1 MKKTMLSVTERFN
14 SINVIILIYLM
25 FLPTNSSEI
34 QYRTKW
40 ASEKHHDLWCYR
52 CDTMVDGESCLDLH
66 GNHTWMN
73 MKCSKD
79 QKKCQVRRISM
90 STSTD
95 EITGKPH
102 LWLLQRNCSESCEP
116 GCIVIGERTKLH
128 SCITCC
134 DEHNFCN
141 SGSSAQSIYLS
152 VVILGLVL
160 FRIMDTS
167 LKNFFFVSFRTER
180 IFDKLF

>member
-1 MKKTMLSVTERFN
+1 MMKSVTDNFP
-14 SINVIILIYLM
+14 SLNVIILFYLM

-66 GNHTWMN
+66 GNYSWMN
-73 MKCSKD
+73 MKCSKE

-95 EITGKPH
+95 EITGKPK

-134 DEHNFCN
+134 DENNFCN
-141 SGSSAQSIYLS
+141 SGSLANVFHLSSLALASALIHIIYRISSESLIS
-152 VVILGLVL
+152 NFIL
-160 FRIMDTS
+160 S
-167 LKNFFFVSFRTER
+167 LK
-180 IFDKLF
+180 